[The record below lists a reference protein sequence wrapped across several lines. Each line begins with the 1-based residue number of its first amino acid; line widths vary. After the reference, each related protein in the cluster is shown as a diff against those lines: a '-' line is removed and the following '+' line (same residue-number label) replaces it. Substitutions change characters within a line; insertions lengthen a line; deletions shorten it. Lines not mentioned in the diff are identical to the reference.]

1 MKKNSVTTT
10 ATNAE
15 PTMKP
20 RFNPHPKN
28 TELARAYEAG
38 WRKARREREALE
50 DRILEDLGAVGEVL
64 DELRNRYQVRIARCS
79 TQETR
84 SRVSSRRRV

>member
-1 MKKNSVTTT
+1 VKKNSSMTT

-15 PTMKP
+15 PTVKP

-50 DRILEDLGAVGEVL
+50 DRILEDLGSVGEVL
-64 DELRNRYQVRIARCS
+64 DGIRNRYQVRIAHCA
-79 TQETR
+79 QK
-84 SRVSSRRRV
+84 RRAS

>member
-1 MKKNSVTTT
+1 MRAQTRAWYELQAAL
-10 ATNAE
+10 ATKA
-15 PTMKP
+15 MKP

-64 DELRNRYQVRIARCS
+64 DRLRNRYQVRIARS
-79 TQETR
+79 AQK
-84 SRVSSRRRV
+84 RRAS

>member
-1 MKKNSVTTT
+1 MTT

-38 WRKARREREALE
+38 WRKGYLQSAEMLDHVTEVIVGARFCHELFAGRESK
-50 DRILEDLGAVGEVL
+50 
-64 DELRNRYQVRIARCS
+64 RNRARA
-79 TQETR
+79 
-84 SRVSSRRRV
+84 

>member
-20 RFNPHPKN
+20 ISNPHPKN
-28 TELARAYEAG
+28 TELAHAYEAG

-50 DRILEDLGAVGEVL
+50 DRVLEDLGAVGEVL
-64 DELRNRYQVRIARCS
+64 DRLRNRYQVRIARCA
-79 TQETR
+79 QK
-84 SRVSSRRRV
+84 RRAS